1 MSMVGSVI
9 KAGGRGTGGVLAG
22 LGIAAGGVYGGKKLN
37 DMGTNGYVSGGTAA
51 LGVVGGGVAAFGG
64 LRSAGK
70 ILNTAAGQ
78 RATKMMVKSAGRN
91 AFKGNALK
99 GLGKVGIAAGVGGVA
114 YGGYQGSQGNYG
126 KAALGGAVA
135 IGGFGLGGKSYMA
148 GRRYARKAISHGEA
162 ASNVAEVTGKGAKG
176 GKVSGK
182 ALAGTGKRHSA
193 SVASGAGQAVAEL
206 PTGPTRGQRAL
217 SGMGS
222 AIGSVFGGFNMR

>member
-1 MSMVGSVI
+1 MVGSVI

-22 LGIAAGGVYGGKKLN
+22 LGIAAGGVYGAKKLN

-51 LGVVGGGVAAFGG
+51 AGIVGGGVAAFGG

-70 ILNTAAGQ
+70 ILNTAAGN
-78 RATKMMVKSAGRN
+78 RATKMMIKSAGKN

-99 GLGKVGIAAGVGGVA
+99 GIGKVGMAAGVGGIA

-135 IGGFGLGGKSYMA
+135 IGGFGLGGKAYMA
-148 GRRYARKAISHGEA
+148 GRRYAKTAIDHGKAA
-162 ASNVAEVTGKGAKG
+162 ASVAEVTGKGAKG

-182 ALAGTGKRHSA
+182 ALAVTGKKHSA
-193 SVASGAGQAVAEL
+193 AVASGAGEVVTEL
-206 PTGPTRGQRAL
+206 PTGPSRGQRVL
-217 SGMGS
+217 SGMGN
-222 AIGSVFGGFNMR
+222 AIGDVFGGFQR

>member
-1 MSMVGSVI
+1 MGMVGSVI

-22 LGIAAGGVYGGKKLN
+22 LGIAAGGVYGAKKLN

-51 LGVVGGGVAAFGG
+51 AGIVGGGVAAFGG
-64 LRSAGK
+64 LRSASK

-91 AFKGNALK
+91 AFKGNAMK
-99 GLGKVGIAAGVGGVA
+99 EVGIAAGVGGVA

-135 IGGFGLGGKSYMA
+135 IGGFGLGGKAYMA
-148 GRRYARKAISHGEA
+148 GRRYARTAISHGEA

-182 ALAGTGKRHSA
+182 ALARTGKRHSA
-193 SVASGAGQAVAEL
+193 AVASGAGQTVTAL
-206 PTGPTRGQRAL
+206 PGGPSRGQRAL

-222 AIGSVFGGFNMR
+222 AIGSVFGGFNMS